1 MEYRELAVIG
11 NGCAGL
17 ACIRALRAC
26 GDKRPILVLSDTHWP
41 AYNPMLTTYFAG
53 GKISREQMFL
63 FGRNED
69 LRTKLD
75 AEIWEGF
82 RAADLDAEGRVI
94 RDQTGRTVSYGQCL
108 VATGASPILPRTPG
122 MTRQTV
128 FFMRTMDDALR
139 LRRRL
144 EEQPPRSAAVIG
156 ASMVGVK
163 VMELLHARGCRVTLA
178 DLAPHILP
186 GAASPE
192 CAREMERR
200 LESGGIRL
208 CLGVTVDRLEP
219 DGTLV
224 LSSGERL
231 ESDLTVVCIGVRSNL
246 DFLRP
251 GQVETD
257 RGLLVDEYMRTSAPG
272 LYAAGDAAQGRE
284 LLSGESMVIGLL
296 ANARRQG
303 RTAGRNLAGVK
314 TPYPGNVLHNI
325 THFMDMEFLGAG
337 SVRSYDQVRCM
348 SRGDSFAQLFWT
360 KGRLTGVNL
369 LNGGAVAGPAR
380 QALFRQALRAGGQPP
395 EIPDEQNL
403 LLRDLEKE
411 LVQPWT

>member
-1 MEYRELAVIG
+1 MEHRELVIIG

-17 ACIRALRAC
+17 ACIQAIRAC
-26 GDKRPILVLSDTHWP
+26 GDKRQILVLSDTKWP
-41 AYNPMLTTYFAG
+41 TYNPMLTTYFAG
-53 GKISREQMFL
+53 DRVTREQMFL
-63 FGRNED
+63 IGSNDNFRA
-69 LRTKLD
+69 KLD
-75 AEIWEGF
+75 VELWEGF
-82 RAADLDAEGRVI
+82 RAADLDAEDRVI
-94 RDQTGRTVSYGQCL
+94 HDQTGKAVSYGQCL
-108 VATGASPILPRTPG
+108 IATGASPILPRTPG
-122 MTRQTV
+122 MTRQAV
-128 FFMRTMDDALR
+128 HLMRTMDDALR
-139 LRRRL
+139 LRAQL
-144 EEQPPRSAAVIG
+144 EEQVPRRATVIG

-163 VMELLHARGCRVTLA
+163 VMELLHAKGCQVTLA
-178 DLAPHILP
+178 DLAVHILP

-200 LESGGIRL
+200 LEAKGIQLRP
-208 CLGVTVDRLEP
+208 GVTAELLEP
-219 DGTLV
+219 DGILTL
-224 LSSGERL
+224 SDGEKL
-231 ESDLTVVCIGVRSNL
+231 KTDLTVVCIGVRANL

-284 LLSGESMVIGLL
+284 LLSGENKIVGLL

-303 RTAGRNLAGVK
+303 RTAGRNLAGSK
-314 TPYPGNVLHNI
+314 TRYPGNVLHNI

-337 SVRSYDQVRCM
+337 SVREYDHVSSA
-348 SRGDSFAQLFWT
+348 SRADSFAQLFWT

-369 LNGGAVAGPAR
+369 LNEGAVAGPAR
-380 QALFRQALRAGGQPP
+380 QSLFRQALRGGGQLP

-411 LVQPWT
+411 LIQTWT

>member
-26 GDKRPILVLSDTHWP
+26 GDKRPILVLSDTRWP

-144 EEQPPRSAAVIG
+144 EEQPPR
-156 ASMVGVK
+156 
-163 VMELLHARGCRVTLA
+163 VTLA

-200 LESGGIRL
+200 LESRSVRL
-208 CLGVTVDRLEP
+208 CLGVTADRLEP